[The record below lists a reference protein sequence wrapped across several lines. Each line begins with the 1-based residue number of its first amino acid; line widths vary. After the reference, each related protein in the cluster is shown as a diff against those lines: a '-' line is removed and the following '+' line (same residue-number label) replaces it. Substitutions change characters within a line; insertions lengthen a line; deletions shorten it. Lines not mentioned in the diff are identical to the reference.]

1 MREKIKLY
9 QLEQQLAELEFD
21 YETERKRLDYI
32 ENKRELGKTHGIIE
46 GIIKFIADLFFDRS
60 DFYRAKHRMPSELRN
75 ETLGNF
81 SSGNLNREQEEVEAN
96 LSRLNGQMMEL
107 KREIQQLEE
116 IIANEEEMQSG
127 GESRIR

>member
-1 MREKIKLY
+1 MLTAVKGY
-9 QLEQQLAELEFD
+9 
-21 YETERKRLDYI
+21 Y
-32 ENKRELGKTHGIIE
+32 N
-46 GIIKFIADLFFDRS
+46 
-60 DFYRAKHRMPSELRN
+60 
-75 ETLGNF
+75 GN
-81 SSGNLNREQEEVEAN
+81 QIVMEAN

>member
-21 YETERKRLDYI
+21 YETEQKRLDYI

-46 GIIKFIADLFFDRS
+46 GIIKFVVDLFGDRS
-60 DFYRAKHRMPSELRN
+60 DFYKAGNRMPSELRN

-96 LSRLNGQMMEL
+96 LSRLNGKIMEL
-107 KREIQQLEE
+107 KREIAQLEE
-116 IIANEEEMQSG
+116 IISNEEKM
-127 GESRIR
+127 

>member
-32 ENKRELGKTHGIIE
+32 ENKRELGKTHGMID
-46 GIIKFIADLFFDRS
+46 GIIKFITDLFFDRS

-81 SSGNLNREQEEVEAN
+81 SSGSLNREQEEVEAN
-96 LSRLNGQMMEL
+96 LSRMNGKMMEL
-107 KREIQQLEE
+107 KREIAQLEE
-116 IIANEEEMQSG
+116 IISNEEKMQNDG
-127 GESRIR
+127 NI